1 MQNNQIVYSK
11 SVALQLI
18 NRGFECIDIQLG
30 TRDKKPVYYFDITDE
45 FTKAFNEIVYS
56 RQAIQLKLRRDEL
69 EMIIRSLSSQQL
81 IFSMDAETIKADKD
95 KVIKLIDVL
104 SRLVKAESKAIEI
117 EDDDVIG

>member
-1 MQNNQIVYSK
+1 
-11 SVALQLI
+11 
-18 NRGFECIDIQLG
+18 
-30 TRDKKPVYYFDITDE
+30 
-45 FTKAFNEIVYS
+45 
-56 RQAIQLKLRRDEL
+56 
-69 EMIIRSLSSQQL
+69 MIIRSLSSQQL